1 MSVIQRQEYY
11 KDPPKRQIIDGVIT
25 MMSPSA
31 GVYHNFAVVNLTL
44 ILGNHLKDSVC
55 RLFVDGAD
63 VFLSE
68 GNTYVPDLAVVC
80 DKSKY
85 EGKKGIHGAPD
96 LVVEVLS
103 PSTTLHD
110 RGRKKEVYG
119 QAGVREYWLVDV
131 NNLLVE
137 IYLLEGDTLAFAHV
151 YHLLD
156 NEEINQL
163 KIEGKEIPPEH
174 FTVTIFPDLT
184 ISLHD
189 VFKNIFEEK

>member
-1 MSVIQRQEYY
+1 MSVVRQQEYY
-11 KDPPKRQIIDGVIT
+11 KDLPKRQIIDGIIT

-31 GVYHNFAVVNLTL
+31 GVYHNIAVGNLGRL
-44 ILGNHLKDSVC
+44 FGNYLYNKSC
-55 RLFVDGAD
+55 QLFVDGAD

-119 QAGVREYWLVDV
+119 QSGVREYWLVDV

-137 IYLLEGDTLAFAHV
+137 IYLLEGDTLVFSHV

-156 NEEINQL
+156 NEEIAQL
-163 KIEGKEIPPEH
+163 KAEEKEIPPEH
-174 FTVTIFPDLT
+174 FAVSIFPDLT
-184 ISLHD
+184 ISLRD